1 VTRPGAGRCGTLY
14 LLRCNRP
21 CQPARHDS
29 GAHALVARLAGHG
42 TSGGARILH
51 AQRQAGGSWHITR
64 TWPGGKHEEPA
75 IKQWKQAP
83 KLCPDGTPGI
93 QRGAMAGVARAAER
107 VRVGQARR
115 YAAAEPE
122 PGGDQVL
129 TGYAARGRQDA
140 ARFLSFRR
148 DATVGQFGRAAAE
161 RQTPVTKATAHPETT
176 PGKAHSPRSSPQRW
190 KAAPITAGASRARRN
205 RKEPTWQRAPGRP
218 SRPPNGTRAR

>member
-1 VTRPGAGRCGTLY
+1 VTGPGAGTCGTLH
-14 LLRCNRP
+14 LLHSGRP

-29 GAHALVARLAGHG
+29 GAHGPAARMAGHG
-42 TSGGARILH
+42 SRGGARLPQV
-51 AQRQAGGSWHITR
+51 QREAGGTWHITR
-64 TWPGGKHEEPA
+64 IRPGGKHEEPA
-75 IKQWKQAP
+75 VKQWKQAP
-83 KLCPDGTPGI
+83 KLRPEGTPGT
-93 QRGAMAGVARAAER
+93 QCDAMAGVARAAQR
-107 VRVGQARR
+107 ARAVQARE

-161 RQTPVTKATAHPETT
+161 RQTLMPRPPPARRRHRAGRIRRGHHRG
-176 PGKAHSPRSSPQRW
+176 PGT
-190 KAAPITAGASRARRN
+190 AAPITAGASRARRN
-205 RKEPTWQRAPGRP
+205 RKEPTWLRTRGRP